1 MLVRAFPFET
11 VRPGNEAVSCA
22 GYESISVLSK
32 HGGLAPLR
40 IGLWKDTTPGKANL
54 GYRCTALLLP
64 SSALHSNW
72 LSVGRRHSNHMAG
85 MLGQLA
91 VG

>member
-1 MLVRAFPFET
+1 M
-11 VRPGNEAVSCA
+11 CA

-54 GYRCTALLLP
+54 GYRCAALLP
-64 SSALHSNW
+64 PPSALHSDM
-72 LSVGRRHSNHMAG
+72 LLVGRQHS
-85 MLGQLA
+85 
-91 VG
+91 

>member
-1 MLVRAFPFET
+1 MFAHHA
-11 VRPGNEAVSCA
+11 AVMCA

-54 GYRCTALLLP
+54 GYRCAALCFAHLC
-64 SSALHSNW
+64 
-72 LSVGRRHSNHMAG
+72 
-85 MLGQLA
+85 LA
-91 VG
+91 P